1 MFSLLFQRE
10 RKSKSNSLELRH
22 TSFSLRDP
30 LLTILNVEFDLG
42 DGDLDL
48 RDPLLDGSELGLQ
61 RPLVS
66 LERDEFLL
74 SLDALLLV
82 LGDDLRLDPVG
93 SELGAHPSLL
103 DSSSSS
109 THGSRDV
116 DEVSSER
123 DDSPSLLSVGDS
135 VGLFERVGDESV
147 SGGFEEGGGESTVL
161 GLDEVEESR
170 DVFWGFELTEILVGE
185 LVENEDVGST
195 SGSTKMLDDSLSL
208 LDVVR
213 DERVERSSTGGGD
226 SDVVLVVD
234 DSEVSETSVES
245 SESTHLR
252 ELLETREHRVLSL
265 AGSEGSLRLVGLLT
279 SGRSLDSE
287 LLSLTTKRLRAR
299 REEEES
305 VGDLE
310 RNRRESKNAGTN
322 SDLLLGRNELL
333 LEILLLLD
341 ESLESFDLKTMEKEK
356 GKGKK
361 ESVRREAKRQRERA
375 TKTNLVLS
383 SSFQLRQSRLSLDD
397 SLPHPGSLLD
407 EKIPFTRSDVDSSLL
422 LADLRRPGFELLLL
436 DLDLVGELGGLVC
449 EGERKTREMR
459 VSDRKKRDRR
469 GRKKGREKTNPSI
482 HLESPRTPVPLQR
495 AWSPVDRDPS

>member
-116 DEVSSER
+116 DEFSSER

-170 DVFWGFELTEILVGE
+170 DVLWGFELTEILVGE

-279 SGRSLDSE
+279 SGRSLDPE
-287 LLSLTTKRLRAR
+287 LLSLTTERLRAR

-310 RNRRESKNAGTN
+310 RN
-322 SDLLLGRNELL
+322 
-333 LEILLLLD
+333 
-341 ESLESFDLKTMEKEK
+341 
-356 GKGKK
+356 
-361 ESVRREAKRQRERA
+361 
-375 TKTNLVLS
+375 
-383 SSFQLRQSRLSLDD
+383 
-397 SLPHPGSLLD
+397 
-407 EKIPFTRSDVDSSLL
+407 
-422 LADLRRPGFELLLL
+422 
-436 DLDLVGELGGLVC
+436 
-449 EGERKTREMR
+449 
-459 VSDRKKRDRR
+459 
-469 GRKKGREKTNPSI
+469 
-482 HLESPRTPVPLQR
+482 
-495 AWSPVDRDPS
+495 